1 MALSNVNILRQ
12 NGGIT
17 TQPVD
22 TDGIAG
28 LVFYTAN
35 SLTTGKFSL
44 FQASDASTIFDADSI
59 EMFHINEYFAK
70 SNYQLF
76 INVVNVLPSTFSEV
90 TELQRYAEGAIKI
103 CGIFNNKS
111 NFTSSQLNSIQTA
124 CNLCETEYQP
134 LQAVYSASLG
144 GNTIEGTAGLLD
156 LTTLSNYR
164 VSLTVGQNLDTNLE
178 PYKSNPTLH
187 IGDIGSV
194 IGTVS
199 SAKVSEC
206 IGFVQKF
213 DLTNITVPGFIDGSL
228 LNSKPK
234 SFLDSLDAK
243 NYLFIRKFVGL
254 AGNYYNFDFTATN
267 PSTDDFYRIST
278 NLTYDKAF
286 RALRQ
291 SYLAFVNSSIKL
303 SKSGEIAGASVEFLK
318 SIGDTTLNYMK
329 ASDDISDFS
338 VKVSNKLVNNTL
350 EVVASIVPI
359 GVAKQI
365 NIKLGFTLSL

>member
-1 MALSNVNILRQ
+1 MALSNVNIIRQ

-28 LVFYTAN
+28 LVFYTTN
-35 SLTTGKFSL
+35 SLQTGKFSL

-59 EMFHINEYFAK
+59 EMFHISEYFEK

-76 INVVNVLPSTFSEV
+76 ISVVATSPTNFIEV
-90 TELQRYAEGAIKI
+90 AELQRFANGAIKI
-103 CGIFNNKS
+103 CGIFNSLTGFFNS
-111 NFTSSQLNSIQTA
+111 TQLVDIQEVA
-124 CNLCETEYQP
+124 ELCENEYQP
-134 LQAVYSASLG
+134 LQVVYSVTLDD
-144 GNTIEGTAGLLD
+144 TIENIAD
-156 LTTLSNYR
+156 DFNLTTLSCPR

-178 PYKSNPTLH
+178 PYKSQGMSH
-187 IGDIGSV
+187 IGDIGAV
-194 IGTVS
+194 IGTVA

-228 LNSKPK
+228 LNSK
-234 SFLDSLDAK
+234 SINFLNSLDSK

-267 PSTDDFYRIST
+267 PATDDYYRIST
-278 NLTYDKAF
+278 GRVYDKAF
-286 RALRQ
+286 RALRI
-291 SYLAFVNSSIKL
+291 SYLEYVNSSIKL
-303 SKSGEIAGASVEFLK
+303 NKSGEIATASVQFLK
-318 SIGDTTLNYMK
+318 SVGDTTLNYLK
-329 ASDDISDFS
+329 ANDDISDFK
-338 VKVSNKLVNNTL
+338 VAVSNKLVNNTL
-350 EVVASIVPI
+350 EITASIIPI

-365 NIKLGFTLSL
+365 NIRLGFTLSL